1 MISYSKSKHKISI
14 INSHKCLTKTNTPN
28 KNANSQEVANILN
41 NKIHKAS
48 KKIIEAKK
56 VAKLAKNTKNTFL
69 ENMAKNIPFVG
80 NFIDS
85 EEIKKINILIELNM
99 MNIEAI
105 EAQND
110 LIQEVIKLTC
120 YSVEFIND
128 TINDLQ
134 LIISKT
140 NENYRTSIT
149 ELSYDTNEILKIYN
163 ELTDIVINQMQDHTK
178 HFQEIQIKI
187 EKNEDE
193 VNLIKQQQ
201 KNFTETI
208 ELQENKINSL
218 NKDLLLYSKKIDNL
232 SMQQNEFMQ
241 KYENQIANLSK
252 DIMQELENIKTVI
265 KKHENLLD
273 NNMLKIVSITSLG
286 IAIIA
291 ILLQYI
297 Q

>member
-14 INSHKCLTKTNTPN
+14 INSHECLTKTNTPN

-69 ENMAKNIPFVG
+69 ENMAKNIPFAG
-80 NFIDS
+80 IFIDS

-120 YSVEFIND
+120 YSIEFIND

-149 ELSYDTNEILKIYN
+149 ELSYDTNEILEIYN

-218 NKDLLLYSKKIDNL
+218 NKDLLLSSKKIDNL

-252 DIMQELENIKTVI
+252 DIMQELKNIKTVI

-273 NNMLKIVSITSLG
+273 NNILKIVSITSLG

>member
-14 INSHKCLTKTNTPN
+14 INSHECLTKTNTPN

-149 ELSYDTNEILKIYN
+149 ELSYN
-163 ELTDIVINQMQDHTK
+163 
-178 HFQEIQIKI
+178 F
-187 EKNEDE
+187 KN
-193 VNLIKQQQ
+193 I
-201 KNFTETI
+201 
-208 ELQENKINSL
+208 
-218 NKDLLLYSKKIDNL
+218 
-232 SMQQNEFMQ
+232 
-241 KYENQIANLSK
+241 
-252 DIMQELENIKTVI
+252 
-265 KKHENLLD
+265 
-273 NNMLKIVSITSLG
+273 
-286 IAIIA
+286 
-291 ILLQYI
+291 
-297 Q
+297 

>member
-14 INSHKCLTKTNTPN
+14 INSHECLTKTNTPN

-69 ENMAKNIPFVG
+69 ENMAKNIPLVG

-120 YSVEFIND
+120 YSIEFIND

-273 NNMLKIVSITSLG
+273 NNILKIVSITSLG

>member
-14 INSHKCLTKTNTPN
+14 INSHECLTKTNTPN

-69 ENMAKNIPFVG
+69 ENMAKNIPIVG

-85 EEIKKINILIELNM
+85 EEIKKINILVELNM

-241 KYENQIANLSK
+241 KYENQVANLSK

>member
-1 MISYSKSKHKISI
+1 
-14 INSHKCLTKTNTPN
+14 
-28 KNANSQEVANILN
+28 
-41 NKIHKAS
+41 
-48 KKIIEAKK
+48 
-56 VAKLAKNTKNTFL
+56 
-69 ENMAKNIPFVG
+69 
-80 NFIDS
+80 
-85 EEIKKINILIELNM
+85 
-99 MNIEAI
+99 
-105 EAQND
+105 
-110 LIQEVIKLTC
+110 
-120 YSVEFIND
+120 
-128 TINDLQ
+128 
-134 LIISKT
+134 
-140 NENYRTSIT
+140 
-149 ELSYDTNEILKIYN
+149 
-163 ELTDIVINQMQDHTK
+163 MQDHTK

-218 NKDLLLYSKKIDNL
+218 NKDLLLSSKKIDNL

-273 NNMLKIVSITSLG
+273 NNILKIVSITSLG